1 MLFIEFN
8 LKHNNKKIAVN
19 VSKIYNIFYTIETET
34 IIDMGN
40 DNSYIVNNTYE
51 EVIMTIKYFEEVKFI
66 KC

>member
-1 MLFIEFN
+1 MLFIEFH